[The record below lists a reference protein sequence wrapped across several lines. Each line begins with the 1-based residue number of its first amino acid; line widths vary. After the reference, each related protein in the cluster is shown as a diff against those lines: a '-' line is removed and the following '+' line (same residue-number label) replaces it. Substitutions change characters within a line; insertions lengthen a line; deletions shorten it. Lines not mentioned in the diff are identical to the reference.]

1 MKKEIKKLTL
11 TVFLSLAT
19 FAFSPLGF
27 CSGVPNN
34 NRPPI
39 APNGLLTYT
48 LLPDAKN
55 ISEQQYSLGS
65 MKLSGVV
72 KAPYATNLVRKKA
85 FLNQKDITVLI
96 LPKIKKIDEYAFKGC
111 KNLNTL
117 ILSENIEC
125 VSPKAFEGCNPQL
138 AIFVDRFVY
147 NIQQFLQIFGPK
159 KENIPDY
166 DYAVNSDEEIL
177 SFFNISKR

>member
-1 MKKEIKKLTL
+1 MKKEVKKFSS
-11 TVFLSLAT
+11 TVFLALTT

-27 CSGVPNN
+27 CSGTPNN
-34 NRPPI
+34 NKSTI

-55 ISEQQYSLGS
+55 ISEQQYSIGS
-65 MKLSGVV
+65 MKLRGVV

-85 FLNQKDITVLI
+85 FLNQKDMAVLI

-117 ILSENIEC
+117 ILSDNIEC

-138 AIFVDRFVY
+138 AIFVDRFIY
-147 NIQQFLQIFGPK
+147 NIPQFLQIFGPK
-159 KENIPDY
+159 NENIPDY
-166 DYAVNSDEEIL
+166 NYAVNSDEEIV